1 MVLPVYVWAR
11 WKSGLACVAY
21 GACFT
26 DNRNLYLTRIG
37 HLILYLLGD
46 FGLECLGGFVVN
58 LVGTDDNAEF
68 TAGLDGVGLCYA
80 GV

>member
-1 MVLPVYVWAR
+1 MFVFFRAWEGLKQHRQRLMVLPVYVWAR

-26 DNRNLYLTRIG
+26 DNSNLYLTRIG

-46 FGLECLGGFVVN
+46 FG
-58 LVGTDDNAEF
+58 
-68 TAGLDGVGLCYA
+68 
-80 GV
+80 